1 MHSRILTGD
10 SLGLLAFFFFPV
22 SNSLLFFPVNSSH
35 LDFITFSAS
44 SQFRASVRLLVYSPF
59 LHHSMHTEFCFF
71 SLSDCVLCSLMLNLL
86 KNSCFTNVF
95 LFFFFFLVILFL
107 FDCAGPSLLC
117 RLVSSCSEQRL
128 LSSCDVQASHGD
140 DFS

>member
-1 MHSRILTGD
+1 MCIQPQ
-10 SLGLLAFFFFPV
+10 A
-22 SNSLLFFPVNSSH
+22 
-35 LDFITFSAS
+35 SAWHIVGT
-44 SQFRASVRLLVYSPF
+44 QYTVAI
-59 LHHSMHTEFCFF
+59 
-71 SLSDCVLCSLMLNLL
+71 
-86 KNSCFTNVF
+86 
-95 LFFFFFLVILFL
+95 FFFFLVILFL